1 MKAGYGRA
9 FPEEHEM
16 INLKWTT
23 LGGAAAAA
31 AFVGLIAG
39 CTPDSGSA
47 STGGEKKTEAPKTDT
62 PKTDAPAVAL
72 NRPDSKGAGVK
83 VDGDTIKIGLVASLT
98 GSEKAWGEDSQAGV
112 QLVEDEINKAG
123 GIKGKK
129 VKFIV
134 GDTQGSPEVGK
145 SAAEK
150 LASDGVV
157 AIVGEVASGVTAQ
170 VLAVAHEKGLP
181 VIAIGSTRTDLSKQS
196 NCFFRVCY
204 IDDFQ
209 GPTMAKFAYS
219 GLGLKKVALMTDQK
233 LPYSTGLSKSF
244 SEAFKKLGG
253 EIVGEQIYSK
263 GDLQFSGQVTQLK
276 SLNPDGVFCSGYFPE
291 VGPIAKAI
299 RGAGMTNV
307 KLLGGDGWDSPKLI
321 ENGGDAIIGGYFCNH
336 YSNFD
341 SRKEVQDF
349 LAKWKAKSGG
359 SLPGTTMAA
368 LGYDAAMLACDA
380 LKRADELS
388 SAGMI
393 KALDNTENF
402 PGVSGTITLKGNHGD
417 PIKDALIVEVTKEG
431 FKAAKTYK
439 PSEVPTL

>member
-1 MKAGYGRA
+1 
-9 FPEEHEM
+9 M

-23 LGGAAAAA
+23 LGGMTAAAACL
-31 AFVGLIAG
+31 GLMAG
-39 CTPDSGSA
+39 CTPDSGTA
-47 STGGEKKTEAPKTDT
+47 KTGGDTKAEAPKTGDT
-62 PKTDAPAVAL
+62 KTETTATA
-72 NRPDSKGAGVK
+72 NRPETKGAGVK

-98 GSEKAWGEDSQAGV
+98 GTEKAWGEDSQMGV

-134 GDTQGSPEVGK
+134 GDTQGSPETGK

-170 VLAVAHEKGLP
+170 VLAVAHEKGIP

-204 IDDFQ
+204 VDDFQ
-209 GPTMAKFAYS
+209 GPTMAKFAKD

-233 LPYSTGLSKSF
+233 LPYSTGLSQSF
-244 SEAFKKLGG
+244 AAAFKKLGG

-276 SLNPDGVFCSGYFPE
+276 ALNPDGVFCSGYFPE

-299 RGAGMTNV
+299 RGAGMSNV
-307 KLLGGDGWDSPKLI
+307 KMLGGDGWDSPKLI

-341 SRKEVQDF
+341 TRKEVQDF
-349 LAKWKAKSGG
+349 LSKWKAKSGG
-359 SLPGTTMAA
+359 SMPGTTMAA

-388 SAGMI
+388 SAAMI

-402 PGVSGTITLKGNHGD
+402 KAVSGTITLKGNHGD
-417 PIKDALIVEVTKEG
+417 PIKDALIVEVSKEG